1 MLLVFPIVRCT
12 LNLLYES
19 SQKKKNHCNSR
30 HLLTFARPSTR
41 RLFSNAWQQSEIIPS
56 ITSCIQNFLIYSH
69 AAISRLCSP
78 TCFLKINWHRINRLT
93 GLFKWATLLEQI
105 MTLFSRIILKAQL
118 DKLSSILQ
126 DTDFYYLP
134 FLSSKFWCHDRDIK
148 VFEWSFR
155 YTSQPLIIE
164 NFLFITSVNLNL
176 IRKFW
181 PYMWRY
187 V

>member
-1 MLLVFPIVRCT
+1 MKVA
-12 LNLLYES
+12 
-19 SQKKKNHCNSR
+19 KKKKPLQQQAFAYFCQAIHQKTFFQCMAAVRDHSKHYFLHPKLSDLQSR
-30 HLLTFARPSTR
+30 CHFQTMFSHLFPQNKLTPYKQTDWFVQMGHIARAD
-41 RLFSNAWQQSEIIPS
+41 NDIVQSH
-56 ITSCIQNFLIYSH
+56 N
-69 AAISRLCSP
+69 
-78 TCFLKINWHRINRLT
+78 
-93 GLFKWATLLEQI
+93 
-105 MTLFSRIILKAQL
+105 LKAQL

-134 FLSSKFWCHDRDIK
+134 FLSSKFWCHDKDIK